1 MYICNEFYF
10 MMSLRT
16 YELYKQGANID
27 KNITS
32 SCLYPISINVTDS
45 LGKVHKI
52 FVPCG
57 RCIACQDSK
66 RNEWVSRMCLHS
78 LTHKY
83 CYFVTLTYGS
93 YNLYD
98 YVNHPFKEDWL
109 MTKPRLSS
117 KNYTK
122 TPKYMPSLLRQ
133 EHLTKFL
140 KRLRIELGFQISYCA
155 AGEYGDK
162 YLRPHFHLIIWSD
175 NVITYENIVNAWS
188 YKCYFVSQND
198 IRSFNGKCS
207 HENVFQFLIGRV
219 DFHDLVAN
227 GTLDYDSDSNKTNL
241 NSKHVF
247 SYVAKYVCK
256 SNYITS
262 RLKSHI
268 LQEYDRFDHV
278 FWYDDD
284 KDNQKVIS
292 SVLTRR
298 QFCKDF
304 DIPYEPKTT
313 LIAPFVDDSG
323 KHLITLKH
331 NQKIY
336 EKVSQDEFV
345 QIFAPFFVCS
355 RKYAI
360 GRNYYEQNFER
371 FQKKCFDLPKFHSK
385 TLTFPHYFMRL
396 LKNEK
401 YPIYFKKSSLQSIS
415 YSRDFIPFVRD
426 LYMEFTENKNLYYT
440 YQKSPIPK
448 KFGMHKLSKD
458 AFFSPTFIDN
468 NGYTTY
474 YYSPSYDI
482 FEGFRFNSSTKE
494 YEFREYVERKTFCEY
509 IVSNLNDYISDT
521 KIQTENNELL
531 YKFQKELLSLPS
543 RLSLIS
549 SYEQRRKQLSSVYNI
564 QHNHFSKL

>member
-1 MYICNEFYF
+1 MKKSVK
-10 MMSLRT
+10 MSL
-16 YELYKQGANID
+16 
-27 KNITS
+27 S
-32 SCLYPISINVTDS
+32 
-45 LGKVHKI
+45 
-52 FVPCG
+52 
-57 RCIACQDSK
+57 
-66 RNEWVSRMCLHS
+66 
-78 LTHKY
+78 
-83 CYFVTLTYGS
+83 
-93 YNLYD
+93 
-98 YVNHPFKEDWL
+98 
-109 MTKPRLSS
+109 
-117 KNYTK
+117 
-122 TPKYMPSLLRQ
+122 
-133 EHLTKFL
+133 KFL
-140 KRLRIELGFQISYCA
+140 
-155 AGEYGDK
+155 
-162 YLRPHFHLIIWSD
+162 
-175 NVITYENIVNAWS
+175 
-188 YKCYFVSQND
+188 
-198 IRSFNGKCS
+198 
-207 HENVFQFLIGRV
+207 
-219 DFHDLVAN
+219 
-227 GTLDYDSDSNKTNL
+227 
-241 NSKHVF
+241 
-247 SYVAKYVCK
+247 
-256 SNYITS
+256 
-262 RLKSHI
+262 
-268 LQEYDRFDHV
+268 
-278 FWYDDD
+278 
-284 KDNQKVIS
+284 
-292 SVLTRR
+292 RR
-298 QFCKDF
+298 
-304 DIPYEPKTT
+304 
-313 LIAPFVDDSG
+313 
-323 KHLITLKH
+323 
-331 NQKIY
+331 
-336 EKVSQDEFV
+336 
-345 QIFAPFFVCS
+345 FFVCS